1 MEGALKYPQYNG
13 STATQNKLTTFKDSK
28 SRLEV
33 VTQAERFDVGY
44 SLASELKPPLQGSA
58 IYNQDGFSRAH
69 RGRRYEVSISARY
82 AGYGWVVDVLRSG
95 NDSFVETGLMTDH
108 LLYVSGSSGSRGFL
122 RRYDLKVHA
131 ERCPHCRVEIKER
144 SN

>member
-33 VTQAERFDVGY
+33 VTQAERFYVGY

-58 IYNQDGFSRAH
+58 IYNQDGLSRAH

-82 AGYGWVVDVLRSG
+82 AGYGCVVDVLRSG